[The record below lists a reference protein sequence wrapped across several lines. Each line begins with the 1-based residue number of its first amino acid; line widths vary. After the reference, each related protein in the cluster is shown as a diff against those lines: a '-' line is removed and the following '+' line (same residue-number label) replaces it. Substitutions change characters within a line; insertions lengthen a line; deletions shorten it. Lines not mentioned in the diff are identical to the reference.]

1 MRTANLQLALLPLLA
16 IPAIHAQTPAT
27 PPDYTPTLTF
37 DIASI
42 RESPGVTNGGM
53 KVGVKSP
60 PHSSIFEVSSFPIMG
75 IIHLA
80 YGYGTPVAGGPAW
93 LGDTYYDVHAKSD
106 PAMDAQMAKL
116 TDDQSK
122 LEKQHMLQVMLAERF
137 NLKTHFETRE
147 SNVFAL
153 LPAKGGPK
161 LHAVQVDPNGPAPG
175 SQGGG
180 VNARGSAQGL
190 EFEAKTFSP
199 LGACALLS
207 SQIEAPV
214 IDRTGL
220 TGYFDFTLQFGRDW
234 SAGNPQSWPDIFT
247 AIQEQLGLKLEK
259 TRASIPVLVI
269 DHIDKPTAN

>member
-1 MRTANLQLALLPLLA
+1 MRNAKSKIALLTLLAL
-16 IPAIHAQTPAT
+16 PAMHAQTSAIS
-27 PPDYTPTLTF
+27 PDYTPTLTF

-80 YGYGTPVAGGPAW
+80 YGYGTPIANGPAW

-106 PAMDAQMAKL
+106 PAIDAQMAKL

-153 LPAKGGPK
+153 VPAKGGPK

-180 VNARGSAQGL
+180 VNARGGAQGL

-199 LGACALLS
+199 LVACALLS

-220 TGYFDFTLQFGRDW
+220 SGYFDFTLQFGRDW

-269 DHIDKPTAN
+269 DHIDKANAN